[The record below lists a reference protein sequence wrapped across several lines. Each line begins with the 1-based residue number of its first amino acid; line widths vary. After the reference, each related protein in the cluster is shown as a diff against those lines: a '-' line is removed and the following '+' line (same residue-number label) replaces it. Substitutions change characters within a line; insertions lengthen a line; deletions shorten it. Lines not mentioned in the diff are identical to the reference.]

1 MNPLTPDQVNERRAK
16 VRRSTIILSLVA
28 LAFYVGFIVM
38 SVARS

>member
-16 VRRSTIILSLVA
+16 VRRSTLILSLVA